1 MEKMTEDFIEECKK
15 LRISVNDY
23 KDSVEFCEKM
33 AKSGFSL
40 DVKQLAKMLN
50 NKLRLQIV
58 N

>member
-1 MEKMTEDFIEECKK
+1 MTEDFIEECKK
-15 LRISVNDY
+15 LGISVNDY